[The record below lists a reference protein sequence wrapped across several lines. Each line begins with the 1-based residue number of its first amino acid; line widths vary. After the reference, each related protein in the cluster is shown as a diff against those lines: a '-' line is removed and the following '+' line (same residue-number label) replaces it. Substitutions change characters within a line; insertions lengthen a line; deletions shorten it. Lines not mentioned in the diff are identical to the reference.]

1 MENLLETLVTMES
14 IAKLRSELTDKIH
27 AYIDEHKLFGDY
39 KIKAP
44 FEIGDCKVAVTF
56 EVEYIEWQEPAE
68 GNTIYLYLE
77 DEYAIPT
84 DGKYIYEIN
93 LMALELFYNNV
104 LLANAYEPWF

>member
-14 IAKLRSELTDKIH
+14 IAKLKSELTDKIH

-44 FEIGDCKVAVTF
+44 FEVGDCQVSVSF
-56 EVEYIEWQEPAE
+56 EVEWLEFDDPSY
-68 GNTIYLYLE
+68 GKTIYLYLQ
-77 DEYAIPT
+77 DEYAVPT

-93 LMALELFYNNV
+93 LMGLESFYNNV
-104 LLANAYEPWF
+104 LLANAYKPWS